1 MASASQTGA
10 AETAPA
16 SDTVVIAE
24 LVGIYGIK
32 GWLKVK
38 SYTDPKENFL
48 QYQQC
53 WLRHQ
58 GQTRRVEI
66 DASRAQGKGLIAHFV
81 GLDDRDE
88 ARSWVG
94 AELLIEA
101 DTLPTLDDEEFY
113 WHQLVGLAV
122 SSEFEG
128 VVTPLGEVSH
138 LLETGANDVLVVK
151 GDDRERLI
159 PWVPDQVILKVDL
172 AERQIRVDWDP
183 EF

>member
-1 MASASQTGA
+1 MTSNQTA
-10 AETAPA
+10 AENDAAPL
-16 SDTVVIAE
+16 SETVVIAE
-24 LVGIYGIK
+24 LVGIYGVK

-38 SYTDPKENFL
+38 SHTSPKENFL

-66 DASRAQGKGLIAHFV
+66 DASRTQGKGIIAHFV

-88 ARSWVG
+88 ARTWVG

-101 DTLPTLDDEEFY
+101 DSLPQLDDEEFY

-122 SSEFEG
+122 TSEFGG
-128 VVTPLGEVSH
+128 VETPLGEVRH

-151 GDDRERLI
+151 GEDRERLI
-159 PWVPDQVILKVDL
+159 PWIPDQVILKVDL
-172 AERQIRVDWDP
+172 PERQITVDWDP